1 MITSDLYVLDEGTI
15 LRGSVVHV
23 GDLSITLDDGLEGI
37 IEFNVS
43 PGEVLNL
50 TDHVVYRVD
59 LIVKA

>member
-1 MITSDLYVLDEGTI
+1 MITSDLYFLDDVSV
-15 LRGSVVHV
+15 LRGALAHV
-23 GDLSITLDDGLEGI
+23 GDLTIILDDGLEGT

-50 TDHVVYRVD
+50 TDYVVYGVD